1 MKLPKY
7 IACIA
12 NYYETNPDTLV
23 MYSLVITRSKDNAI
37 MVSRSFDLND
47 YSDDEACEELDSIVG
62 DFKEKNGTTD
72 VIFGENPIKL
82 DRNGKQFTI
91 RMITA
96 SDYIKIMKIKE
107 KDRYGM
113 YGLE

>member
-37 MVSRSFDLND
+37 MVSRSFDLDD
-47 YSDDEACEELDSIVG
+47 YSDEDACDELDAIVG
-62 DFKEKNGTTD
+62 DFKERNGSLD
-72 VIFGENPIKL
+72 VVFGENPIKL
-82 DRNGKQFTI
+82 DRSGNQFTI

-96 SDYIKIMKIKE
+96 NDYLKIMKVKE
-107 KDRYGM
+107 KDRHGM